1 MLRDLLRIRSKINS
15 LCVAVSNWINISIGE
30 FESTFDMLLEADHF
44 KENSLFAIRLLFYK
58 TNLTAMVVTEYKRW
72 NSISGWHKE
81 MGHTNINELDNLDKN
96 STSTEKQIR
105 KMPEGNGKNTIKSRQ
120 EETKVRSTCDYF
132 GSKQDR
138 TTASV
143 PIMSKSAS
151 LSCLSADQIFSNE
164 NNLRELNATYTI

>member
-1 MLRDLLRIRSKINS
+1 
-15 LCVAVSNWINISIGE
+15 
-30 FESTFDMLLEADHF
+30 
-44 KENSLFAIRLLFYK
+44 
-58 TNLTAMVVTEYKRW
+58 
-72 NSISGWHKE
+72 
-81 MGHTNINELDNLDKN
+81 MGHTNIIELENLDKN

-105 KMPEGNGKNTIKSRQ
+105 KMPEGNGKNTIKNRQ
-120 EETKVRSTCDYF
+120 EETEVRSTCDYF